1 MKVIMD
7 ISLNAYVTR
16 NEGKALLNRI
26 IDEGKENLFEAILED
41 LYPEG
46 ITENQIDDLLAYN
59 EDDICN
65 WLQIP
70 TEEELK
76 EKRDELINELEDLTE
91 DYERVCGNIKA
102 LEDTIK
108 NFPCTQNEL
117 DHYGK
122 QLIDA
127 QSEASDLWDEIDEIK
142 DQLEEVAEELNRI
155 RNY

>member
-1 MKVIMD
+1 MKVIMN

-16 NEGKALLNRI
+16 NGGKALLNRI
-26 IDEGKENLFEAILED
+26 VDEGKENLFEAILED

-46 ITENQIDDLLAYN
+46 VTENQIDDLLEYN
-59 EDDICN
+59 EDDICD

-70 TEEELK
+70 TEEKLK
-76 EKRDELINELEDLTE
+76 EKRDELTNELEDLTE

-108 NFPCTQNEL
+108 NFPCTQTEL

-142 DQLEEVAEELNRI
+142 DQLEEVTEELNRI